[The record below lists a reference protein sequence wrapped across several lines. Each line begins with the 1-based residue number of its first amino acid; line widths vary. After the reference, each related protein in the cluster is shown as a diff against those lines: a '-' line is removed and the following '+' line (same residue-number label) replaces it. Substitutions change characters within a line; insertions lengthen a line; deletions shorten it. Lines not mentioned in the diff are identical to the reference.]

1 MEKDRTRLLLVG
13 GTEDATPA
21 LATHLEE
28 NGYHVTIIRD
38 GEEAI
43 SRLSS
48 TGKPDLII
56 YDLDADD
63 VPESAPDSDAAEK
76 EFGTAARILQ
86 LADIPLLFLSSRTEP
101 EVVDRAT
108 SMASYGYVL
117 RESGGIT
124 GILAAIRTALRLH
137 GVRLSEQRE
146 REQRLS
152 ELSTTLAERVKEL
165 EALHRIARVL
175 DGPDIGLSRTIEEI
189 LTHLC
194 AGMRFPDRAE
204 ARISVGSM
212 THETAGFCEAS
223 RTLSASL
230 RISGGVVGTVEVCYV
245 DDDDDM
251 GLHPAE
257 GPETPAN
264 PFLDGEERMLQI
276 VADQIGTFMDRNRS
290 DRILRAGEARYRAI
304 FEQSPDG
311 ICLAD
316 VATGR
321 IIDCNETLAALVG
334 RRRSDLIGRPQSIL
348 HPEDPDQNA
357 SDPHEGDPRTM
368 DFRQHLAGT
377 SEDVI
382 QSQVVTSDGL
392 LRDVE
397 IVAHRVDYRG
407 TEVLQGIFR
416 DVTEVKAIRDRA
428 AFQSRLL
435 DHVGQAIVVTD
446 ANGIITYWNAA
457 AERLFGWSSGEA
469 LERLIT
475 EVTTAEDAADLA
487 AAVMERLAAGDTWTG
502 RISMRRK
509 DGSVFPAIVS
519 DTPVFSPERTLVA
532 IIGVTTDVTELTEA
546 EERARALLA
555 EKELILREVNHRI
568 KNNIYTMIS
577 MLSLQASAATSQELR
592 RGLEGAMHR
601 MTSMLVL
608 YESLYRSEHVSEF
621 PVDRYVRDLVSRIA
635 ESTGLA
641 GSTTITMD
649 LPEET
654 WNARALSVLG
664 IIINELLTNAAK
676 YAFNGQDRG
685 RISLEIT
692 TTGERSR
699 LMYTDDGVGIPA
711 EIDPAQSAGLGLR
724 FVAALAEQVDGRVAI
739 ENGSGTRIAVEFETP
754 AAG

>member
-1 MEKDRTRLLLVG
+1 
-13 GTEDATPA
+13 
-21 LATHLEE
+21 
-28 NGYHVTIIRD
+28 
-38 GEEAI
+38 
-43 SRLSS
+43 
-48 TGKPDLII
+48 
-56 YDLDADD
+56 
-63 VPESAPDSDAAEK
+63 
-76 EFGTAARILQ
+76 
-86 LADIPLLFLSSRTEP
+86 
-101 EVVDRAT
+101 
-108 SMASYGYVL
+108 
-117 RESGGIT
+117 
-124 GILAAIRTALRLH
+124 
-137 GVRLSEQRE
+137 
-146 REQRLS
+146 
-152 ELSTTLAERVKEL
+152 
-165 EALHRIARVL
+165 
-175 DGPDIGLSRTIEEI
+175 
-189 LTHLC
+189 
-194 AGMRFPDRAE
+194 
-204 ARISVGSM
+204 
-212 THETAGFCEAS
+212 
-223 RTLSASL
+223 
-230 RISGGVVGTVEVCYV
+230 
-245 DDDDDM
+245 
-251 GLHPAE
+251 
-257 GPETPAN
+257 
-264 PFLDGEERMLQI
+264 
-276 VADQIGTFMDRNRS
+276 
-290 DRILRAGEARYRAI
+290 
-304 FEQSPDG
+304 
-311 ICLAD
+311 
-316 VATGR
+316 
-321 IIDCNETLAALVG
+321 
-334 RRRSDLIGRPQSIL
+334 
-348 HPEDPDQNA
+348 
-357 SDPHEGDPRTM
+357 
-368 DFRQHLAGT
+368 
-377 SEDVI
+377 
-382 QSQVVTSDGL
+382 VVTSDGL

-608 YESLYRSEHVSEF
+608 YESLYRSDHVSEF
-621 PVDRYVRDLVSRIA
+621 PVGQVCPGPRIA
-635 ESTGLA
+635 HRRVTGLA

-724 FVAALAEQVDGRVAI
+724 FVAALAEQLDGRVAI